1 MRCLFLVVIL
11 LSCTAV
17 RAQDKQDTILRRCP
31 VFITDTASS
40 NNFFIEGMP
49 CTLRVYR
56 EKGDLTVR
64 IQQRDQFFGLYF
76 HVKNLKNKVY
86 EIDAGSRRRK
96 EVEAAYSFKSGDQVS
111 FIGVSNGKLE
121 VSFDKEKNMW
131 RLVVNGMI
139 RNMVERSVTYYKVK
153 SDFYIKDDL

>member
-1 MRCLFLVVIL
+1 MRILLLIAVVFCSNCLF
-11 LSCTAV
+11 
-17 RAQDKQDTILRRCP
+17 AQDKGDSILRRCP

-56 EKGDLTVR
+56 VKGELTVQV
-64 IQQRDQFFGLYF
+64 QQRDQFFTLFF
-76 HVKNLKNKVY
+76 HVRNLKNKVY
-86 EIDAGSRRRK
+86 TIDDGSRKRK

-111 FIGVSNGKLE
+111 FISVSKGKLE
-121 VSFDKEKNMW
+121 VSFDKEKDMW

-139 RNMVERSVTYYKVK
+139 RNLVERSVTYYKVK
-153 SDFYIKDDL
+153 SDFYIADER